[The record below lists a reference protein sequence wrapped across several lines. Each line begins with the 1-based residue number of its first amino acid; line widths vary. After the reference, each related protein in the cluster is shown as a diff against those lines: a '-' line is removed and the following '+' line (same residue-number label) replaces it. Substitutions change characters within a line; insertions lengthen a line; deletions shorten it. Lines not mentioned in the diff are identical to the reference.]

1 MGKTG
6 IGIRALFREIKIHR
20 PQYPLILE
28 WIDRE
33 FGVIWKNLDAAADA
47 NISCLLE
54 SYEAEQ
60 EQTPEEG
67 GYEDGD
73 YSADCVLCVLAPL
86 PEG

>member
-1 MGKTG
+1 MES
-6 IGIRALFREIKIHR
+6 IDIRELFREIKIHR

-54 SYEAEQ
+54 DYEGEQ
-60 EQTPEEG
+60 EESPEEEG
-67 GYEDGD
+67 EKDGNPAGD
-73 YSADCVLCVLAPL
+73 YFDGMPAPL
-86 PEG
+86 LREG